1 MYTHFIFDT
10 TGPSNNSIV
19 NFNKKMAAIFKN
31 AKMGVLKQ
39 EGDRAKLLDLVTGEY
54 KNHDVILNQQPWAK
68 TLLTELAKIAE
79 TTSQQQMR
87 ASFKT
92 PQVTPKPAVMARV
105 AFDFTAPV
113 SYAVFLERFNNSL
126 QKFREQTDGQS
137 DDQLL
142 ELVLTSPEY
151 NCLDAKLPKCETAS
165 DIVEASQIL
174 EKKGVLTM
182 RAIYGT
188 PAPTE
193 VKSVFTDYSAASQR
207 SRARQF
213 KNCLD
218 GQSYSN
224 FMERF
229 NDELARAQAFFS
241 ADPAAVM
248 QYVILN
254 TEFAQ
259 CDVLLPYN
267 PFTRQFQ
274 SISLKLPGQG
284 CKTMNVFFTIEE
296 SNTEQQQSY
305 HPFNQTMEPPVFMES
320 ASKKR
325 RFMDLSK
332 NSDESKIVVSNLGA
346 LIDSFKNVW
355 DCNKASKREVF
366 EEVLKTGIYSDY
378 IFKVTQERS
387 FAVDAYRRLRQ
398 AGHVTAA
405 FTYQDTTVEDVPRF
419 NGF

>member
-1 MYTHFIFDT
+1 MSIYITPTPTKEESVFTDT
-10 TGPSNNSIV
+10 
-19 NFNKKMAAIFKN
+19 
-31 AKMGVLKQ
+31 
-39 EGDRAKLLDLVTGEY
+39 E
-54 KNHDVILNQQPWAK
+54 
-68 TLLTELAKIAE
+68 
-79 TTSQQQMR
+79 QQQMR

-105 AFDFTAPV
+105 TFDFTAPV

-151 NCLDAKLPKCETAS
+151 NCLNAKLPKCETAS

-182 RAIYGT
+182 KAIYGT

-229 NDELARAQAFFS
+229 NDELARAQVFFS
-241 ADPAAVM
+241 PDPAAVM
-248 QYVILN
+248 QYVMFN
-254 TEFAQ
+254 TEFAE
-259 CDVLLPYN
+259 CDVLLPCN
-267 PFTRQFQ
+267 PFTRQLQ
-274 SISLKLPGQG
+274 SISLRLLSQG
-284 CKTMNVFFTIEE
+284 CKTMNVFFTTEE

-305 HPFNQTMEPPVFMES
+305 DPFNQTMEPPVSMES

-355 DCNKASKREVF
+355 DCSDVSKREVF
-366 EEVLKTGIYSDY
+366 EEVLKTGIYSDH

-398 AGHVTAA
+398 AGYVTAA